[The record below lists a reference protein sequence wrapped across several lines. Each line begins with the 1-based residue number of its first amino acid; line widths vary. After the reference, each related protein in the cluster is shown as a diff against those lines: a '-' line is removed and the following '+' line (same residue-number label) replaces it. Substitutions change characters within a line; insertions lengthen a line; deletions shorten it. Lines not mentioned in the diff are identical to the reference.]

1 MLSIAFSTSVSAET
15 ITTPQS
21 LFVEQNIV
29 VKSGSVNIVSSNYTF
44 TTNDGNME
52 KGSIKSQ
59 EIAYVPNQYATSNHS
74 YIISGEADSTGNFPV
89 LVPKGSK
96 VNFKLDRIPYA
107 IQHMT
112 SATSTSYDTIP
123 ENVRILLYYTDGSM
137 EYVDDVTLTNKSGN
151 RYVSDITCS
160 FLPLKNVWQFEI
172 IITNK
177 IPLGTT
183 TIYVGESDGTHE
195 GWYLTIDQETKTEGL
210 LSSIIEW
217 VKKIVTGIT
226 ELPQKLWTLI
236 SDGLKSLF
244 VPSEDFILQF
254 KDDMDSMLEQ
264 KLGAVYQ
271 VVNIMTE
278 SWDRITANDVANTIN
293 IPSTS
298 ISLPENTDFVFGGYD
313 VQIVPNGFDWLANMI
328 KTVVGIICTVLCIN
342 GLRKKYDE
350 VMGVE
355 Q

>member
-1 MLSIAFSTSVSAET
+1 MIE
-15 ITTPQS
+15 TPQS
-21 LFVEQNIV
+21 LMVEEV
-29 VKSGSVNIVSSNYTF
+29 VIADSAGVELLGEEFYF
-44 TTNDGNME
+44 TTNDGNTE
-52 KGSIKSQ
+52 KKTVTGRELAYNPNEYVTVRHTFFLGTA
-59 EIAYVPNQYATSNHS
+59 EI
-74 YIISGEADSTGNFPV
+74 GN
-89 LVPKGSK
+89 LIPKGSNI
-96 VNFKLDRIPYA
+96 NFKLDRIAYA
-107 IQHMT
+107 VQHMT
-112 SATSTSYDTIP
+112 STTTKDYDTIP
-123 ENVRILLYYTDGSM
+123 ENVRLLLFYTDGSM
-137 EYVDDVTLTNKSGN
+137 QYVDNVSFTNKSGN
-151 RYVSDITCS
+151 RYVSELSAS
-160 FLPLKNVWQFEI
+160 FFPVKDVSNIEI

-177 IPLGTT
+177 VPLGTIT
-183 TIYVGESDGTHE
+183 VFLGESDGTQE

-244 VPSEDFILQF
+244 VPSEDFIVQF
-254 KDDMDSMLEQ
+254 KEDMDSMLEQ

-278 SWDRITANDVANTIN
+278 SWDSITANDVANTIN

-298 ISLPENTDFVFGGYD
+298 ISLPENEEFVFGGYD
-313 VQIVPNGFDWLANMI
+313 VQIVPNGFDWLVNII